1 MEAQKTRYKEELKKA
16 EELLVQ
22 ADKEGFKEFYEKMNE
37 KLAQSLYEEIL
48 KEEKANE
55 KAKEFAQIYEK
66 WTPRLL
72 QNIEELGDSQLDLVV
87 ETLRNMKKDV
97 AAEIISEMIVG
108 NHPDA
113 VRISQYSCQF
123 FYKGGLARSYRT
135 SHADFHII
143 HKLHLP

>member
-1 MEAQKTRYKEELKKA
+1 LRKENDQIKAEMEAQKTRYKEELKKA

-72 QNIEELGDSQLDLVV
+72 QKYLKNWAIRNWTWL
-87 ETLRNMKKDV
+87 LR
-97 AAEIISEMIVG
+97 
-108 NHPDA
+108 
-113 VRISQYSCQF
+113 R
-123 FYKGGLARSYRT
+123 
-135 SHADFHII
+135 
-143 HKLHLP
+143 

>member
-1 MEAQKTRYKEELKKA
+1 
-16 EELLVQ
+16 LVQ

-66 WTPRLL
+66 MDTKAAAK
-72 QNIEELGDSQLDLVV
+72 IFEELGDSQLDLVV

-97 AAEIISEMIVG
+97 ACRNYIG
-108 NHPDA
+108 NEPKL
-113 VRISQYSCQF
+113 CG
-123 FYKGGLARSYRT
+123 KSYREAFK
-135 SHADFHII
+135 SVWN
-143 HKLHLP
+143 